1 MLLKSRTR
9 FNFSFEEDEKE
20 DEDGLPE
27 IDELENDKEKKESDN
42 KDDSKE
48 EKETDKNDNTNE
60 KKDTPKS
67 EPTSQPSSQPKSEP
81 SSEPNSQPV
90 SQKSKTDSPV
100 SQPSSSTAKKV
111 SYDNIVNGN
120 SPTIVISAFP
130 TLAKTTYA
138 NNHDDVLDLE
148 SSVYSKKVDGSK
160 NEEFPKNYVDMIKYH
175 LINNNWR
182 YIFVASHKETR
193 DALKADK
200 IKFYILY
207 PTLEKKQ
214 EVLECCKN
222 RGNTPEFI
230 KLIEENYDVWVNEM
244 SNEPN
249 SYGLEPGEFISDE
262 LFDTKLKFLKR

>member
-1 MLLKSRTR
+1 MLIKSKVK
-9 FNFSFEEDEKE
+9 FNFNLEDDDKDNELDFPEPDEGKDNKKE
-20 DEDGLPE
+20 DEE
-27 IDELENDKEKKESDN
+27 QSDN
-42 KDDSKE
+42 KE
-48 EKETDKNDNTNE
+48 EKDTNDKKDE
-60 KKDTPKS
+60 KKDTPES
-67 EPTSQPSSQPKSEP
+67 EPSSQPTSQPKSES
-81 SSEPNSQPV
+81 SSEPS
-90 SQKSKTDSPV
+90 SQKSQPESPA

-120 SPTIVISAFP
+120 SPTIIISAFP

-200 IKFYILY
+200 IKFYTLY

-230 KLIEENYDVWVNEM
+230 KLIEENYETWVNEM
-244 SNEPN
+244 SQEPN

>member
-1 MLLKSRTR
+1 MLIKSKVK
-9 FNFSFEEDEKE
+9 FNFNLEDDDKDNELDFPEPDEGKDNKKE
-20 DEDGLPE
+20 DKEQSDNKE
-27 IDELENDKEKKESDN
+27 EKKETDN
-42 KDDSKE
+42 KKDDR
-48 EKETDKNDNTNE
+48 DE

-67 EPTSQPSSQPKSEP
+67 EPSSEPSSQPSSQKS
-81 SSEPNSQPV
+81 Q
-90 SQKSKTDSPV
+90 PV

-193 DALKADK
+193 EALKADK
-200 IKFYILY
+200 IKFYTLY

-230 KLIEENYDVWVNEM
+230 KLIEENYETWVNEM
-244 SNEPN
+244 SQEPN
-249 SYGLEPGEFISDE
+249 SYGLEVGEFISDE